1 MKKTIVLSAVV
12 AILGITT
19 SCEKCATCTFN
30 DPVKG
35 QLTNEVCSS
44 EHAYETAIAT
54 HEDNGWNC
62 AN

>member
-1 MKKTIVLSAVV
+1 MKKTILLSAVV
-12 AILGITT
+12 AFLGLTT

-35 QLTNEVCSS
+35 TLTNEVCTNG
-44 EHAYETAIAT
+44 HAYDNAIEV
-54 HEDNGWNC
+54 HEDNGWSC